1 MAEAKEYKQRVEE
14 LESDQP
20 RRSGLRERKDVVDQS
35 EEIEKLQ
42 DDLRQ
47 CENKLRKYVQHS
59 ERLEK
64 DRKGVIEA
72 MSSCGVAD
80 IVGDSVVEMVVSL
93 CEKLTSI
100 EDECMALVSSEGKAS
115 EYLSE
120 LDALRKKYFE
130 LEAEVKVYEVED
142 AKMAIALADCKANLK
157 KAEEKIITLTKDNE
171 LLKSMAESAKGNISE
186 LQNERRRQMQY
197 LENENLQLGDELK
210 RAKKELAEAKFT
222 VTAFQ
227 NDAFSGEPTEELRG
241 LSTLLGGAFSSSAK
255 RAPIES
261 ASKCGATSSTKLAQ
275 RSVQLSS
282 SSSSSNRLPPSLL
295 SPSRVSN
302 SLTSSRKRSP
312 EIPVSDEED
321 TTMAASTEKEN
332 LLNKKQR
339 IISSSTPSSPSPFGS
354 EKKKR
359 ISNPFSSVKKAARR
373 LKDNTPTK
381 QYTLGD
387 SEPTV
392 DVTGECKQS

>member
-1 MAEAKEYKQRVEE
+1 MAEAKEYKQRVDE
-14 LESDQP
+14 LESVLP

-72 MSSCGVAD
+72 ISSCDVAD
-80 IVGDSVVEMVVSL
+80 VVGDSVVEMVVSL

-100 EDECMALVSSEGKAS
+100 EEECMALVSSEGKAS
-115 EYLSE
+115 EL
-120 LDALRKKYFE
+120 
-130 LEAEVKVYEVED
+130 KVYEVED

-157 KAEEKIITLTKDNE
+157 KAEEKIISLTKDNE

-241 LSTLLGGAFSSSAK
+241 LSTLLGGASSSSAK

-261 ASKCGATSSTKLAQ
+261 ASKRGSSSSTKLTSADSGSK
-275 RSVQLSS
+275 RTNH
-282 SSSSSNRLPPSLL
+282 SSSSNRLPPSLL

-302 SLTSSRKRSP
+302 TLTSSRKRSP
-312 EIPVSDEED
+312 ESPVSDEGD
-321 TTMAASTEKEN
+321 TTMDVAKEN

-339 IISSSTPSSPSPFGS
+339 TISSSTPTSPSPFGS
-354 EKKKR
+354 EKKMR
-359 ISNPFSSVKKAARR
+359 IANPFSSVKKAARR

-381 QYTLGD
+381 QYALGD

>member
-1 MAEAKEYKQRVEE
+1 MAEAKEYKQRVDE
-14 LESDQP
+14 LESVLP

-72 MSSCGVAD
+72 ISSCDVAD
-80 IVGDSVVEMVVSL
+80 VVGDSVVEMVVSL

-100 EDECMALVSSEGKAS
+100 EEECMALVSSEGKAS

-120 LDALRKKYFE
+120 LDALREKFSE

-157 KAEEKIITLTKDNE
+157 KAEEKIISLTKDNE

-210 RAKKELAEAKFT
+210 RAKKELAEAKCT

-241 LSTLLGGAFSSSAK
+241 LSTLFGGASSSSAK

-261 ASKCGATSSTKLAQ
+261 ASTRGSSSSTKLTSADSGSK
-275 RSVQLSS
+275 RTNH
-282 SSSSSNRLPPSLL
+282 SSSSNRLPPSLL

-302 SLTSSRKRSP
+302 TLSSSRKRSP
-312 EIPVSDEED
+312 ESPVSDEGD
-321 TTMAASTEKEN
+321 TTMDVAKEN

-339 IISSSTPSSPSPFGS
+339 TISSSTPTSPSPFGS
-354 EKKKR
+354 EKKMR
-359 ISNPFSSVKKAARR
+359 IANPFSSVKKAARR

-381 QYTLGD
+381 QYALGD

>member
-14 LESDQP
+14 LESVLP

-72 MSSCGVAD
+72 ISSCDVAD
-80 IVGDSVVEMVVSL
+80 VVGDSMVEMVVSL

-100 EDECMALVSSEGKAS
+100 EEECMALVSSEGKAS

-120 LDALRKKYFE
+120 LDALREKYSE

-157 KAEEKIITLTKDNE
+157 KAEEKIISLSKDNE

-241 LSTLLGGAFSSSAK
+241 LSTLLGGASSSSTK

-261 ASKCGATSSTKLAQ
+261 TSKRGATSSSTKLAQ
-275 RSVQLSS
+275 RSSQ
-282 SSSSSNRLPPSLL
+282 SSSSNRLPPSLL

-302 SLTSSRKRSP
+302 TLTSSRKRSP
-312 EIPVSDEED
+312 ESPVSDEGD
-321 TTMAASTEKEN
+321 TAMGAAKEN

-339 IISSSTPSSPSPFGS
+339 TISSSTPSSPSPFGS

-359 ISNPFSSVKKAARR
+359 IANPFSSVKKAARR

-381 QYTLGD
+381 QYALGD

>member
-14 LESDQP
+14 LESVLP

-47 CENKLRKYVQHS
+47 CEKKLRKYVQHS

-64 DRKGVIEA
+64 DRKGVIDA
-72 MSSCGVAD
+72 ISSCDDAD
-80 IVGDSVVEMVVSL
+80 VVGDSVVEMVVSL

-100 EDECMALVSSEGKAS
+100 EEECMALVSSEGKAS

-120 LDALRKKYFE
+120 LDALREKYSE

-157 KAEEKIITLTKDNE
+157 KAEEKIISLSKDNE

-227 NDAFSGEPTEELRG
+227 NDAFSS
-241 LSTLLGGAFSSSAK
+241 LSTLLGGASSSSTK

-261 ASKCGATSSTKLAQ
+261 TSKRGATSSSTKLAQ
-275 RSVQLSS
+275 RSSQ
-282 SSSSSNRLPPSLL
+282 SSSSNRLPPSLL

-302 SLTSSRKRSP
+302 TLTSSRKRSP
-312 EIPVSDEED
+312 ESPVSDEGD
-321 TTMAASTEKEN
+321 TAMGAAKEN

-339 IISSSTPSSPSPFGS
+339 TISSSTPSSPSPFGS

-359 ISNPFSSVKKAARR
+359 IANPFSSVKKAARR

-381 QYTLGD
+381 QYALGD

>member
-14 LESDQP
+14 LESVLP

-64 DRKGVIEA
+64 DRKGVIDA
-72 MSSCGVAD
+72 ISSCDVAD
-80 IVGDSVVEMVVSL
+80 VVGDSVVEMVVSL

-100 EDECMALVSSEGKAS
+100 EEECMALVSSEGKAS

-120 LDALRKKYFE
+120 LDALREKYSE
-130 LEAEVKVYEVED
+130 LEAEVKVYEAED

-157 KAEEKIITLTKDNE
+157 KAEEKLISLSKDNE

-241 LSTLLGGAFSSSAK
+241 LSTLLGGASSSSSTK

-261 ASKCGATSSTKLAQ
+261 ASKRGSYASAESGSK
-275 RSVQLSS
+275 RNIH
-282 SSSSSNRLPPSLL
+282 SSSSNRLPPSLL

-302 SLTSSRKRSP
+302 TLTSSRKRSP
-312 EIPVSDEED
+312 ESPVSDEGD
-321 TTMAASTEKEN
+321 TTMDAAKEN

-359 ISNPFSSVKKAARR
+359 IANPFSSVKKAARR

-381 QYTLGD
+381 QYALGD

>member
-14 LESDQP
+14 LESVLP

-72 MSSCGVAD
+72 ISSCDVAD
-80 IVGDSVVEMVVSL
+80 VVGDSVVEMVASL

-100 EDECMALVSSEGKAS
+100 EEECMALVSSEGKAS

-120 LDALRKKYFE
+120 LDALREKYSE
-130 LEAEVKVYEVED
+130 LEAEVKVYEVEN

-157 KAEEKIITLTKDNE
+157 KAEEKIISLSKDNE

-241 LSTLLGGAFSSSAK
+241 LSTLLGGASSSSSTK

-261 ASKCGATSSTKLAQ
+261 ASKRGSHASAESGSK
-275 RSVQLSS
+275 RNIH
-282 SSSSSNRLPPSLL
+282 SSSSNRLPPSLL

-302 SLTSSRKRSP
+302 TLLSSRKRSP
-312 EIPVSDEED
+312 ESPVSDEGD
-321 TTMAASTEKEN
+321 TTMDAAKEN

-359 ISNPFSSVKKAARR
+359 IAKPFSSVKKAARR

-381 QYTLGD
+381 QYALGD

>member
-14 LESDQP
+14 LESVKP
-20 RRSGLRERKDVVDQS
+20 CRNGSRERKDVVDQS
-35 EEIEKLQ
+35 EEIEKLK
-42 DDLRQ
+42 DHLRQ
-47 CENKLRKYVQHS
+47 CENKLWKYVQQS
-59 ERLEK
+59 ERLEN
-64 DRKGVIEA
+64 DRNGVIEA
-72 MSSCGVAD
+72 ISSCNVAD
-80 IVGDSVVEMVVSL
+80 VVGDSVVEMVMSL

-100 EDECMALVSSEGKAS
+100 EEECLALVSSEGKAS

-120 LDALRKKYFE
+120 LDALREKYSE

-142 AKMAIALADCKANLK
+142 AKMTIALADCKANLK
-157 KAEEKIITLTKDNE
+157 KADEKIISLMKDNE
-171 LLKSMAESAKGNISE
+171 LLKSMAESAKGNRSE
-186 LQNERRRQMQY
+186 LQKERRRQMQY

-227 NDAFSGEPTEELRG
+227 NDAFGGEPTEELRG
-241 LSTLLGGAFSSSAK
+241 LSTLLGGASSTK

-261 ASKCGATSSTKLAQ
+261 ASKRGSSSSTKLASAESGSK
-275 RSVQLSS
+275 RTIH
-282 SSSSSNRLPPSLL
+282 SSSSNRLPPSLL
-295 SPSRVSN
+295 SPS
-302 SLTSSRKRSP
+302 TSSRKRSP
-312 EIPVSDEED
+312 ESPVSDKGD
-321 TTMAASTEKEN
+321 TAMDAAKEN

-339 IISSSTPSSPSPFGS
+339 TISSLTPTSPFGS

-359 ISNPFSSVKKAARR
+359 IANPFSSVKKAARR

-381 QYTLGD
+381 QYAFGD

>member
-14 LESDQP
+14 LESVLP

-72 MSSCGVAD
+72 ISSCDVAD
-80 IVGDSVVEMVVSL
+80 VVGDSVVEMVVSL

-100 EDECMALVSSEGKAS
+100 EEECMALVSSEGKAS

-120 LDALRKKYFE
+120 LDALREKYSE

-157 KAEEKIITLTKDNE
+157 KAEEKLISLSKDNE

-186 LQNERRRQMQY
+186 LQYERRRQMQY

-241 LSTLLGGAFSSSAK
+241 LSTLLGGASSSSTK

-261 ASKCGATSSTKLAQ
+261 TSKRGATSSSTKLAQ
-275 RSVQLSS
+275 RSSQ
-282 SSSSSNRLPPSLL
+282 SSSSNRLPPSLL

-302 SLTSSRKRSP
+302 TLTSSCKRSP
-312 EIPVSDEED
+312 ESPVSDEGD
-321 TTMAASTEKEN
+321 TAMGAAKEN

-339 IISSSTPSSPSPFGS
+339 TISSSTPSSPSPFGS

-359 ISNPFSSVKKAARR
+359 IANPFSSVKKAARR

-381 QYTLGD
+381 QYALGD

>member
-14 LESDQP
+14 LESVLP
-20 RRSGLRERKDVVDQS
+20 RRSNLRERKDVVDQS

-42 DDLRQ
+42 D
-47 CENKLRKYVQHS
+47 KLRKYVQHS

-72 MSSCGVAD
+72 ISSCDVVD
-80 IVGDSVVEMVVSL
+80 VVGDSVVEMVVSL

-100 EDECMALVSSEGKAS
+100 EEECMALVSSEGKAS

-120 LDALRKKYFE
+120 LDALREKYSE
-130 LEAEVKVYEVED
+130 LEAEVKVYEAED
-142 AKMAIALADCKANLK
+142 AKMAIALADCKANRK
-157 KAEEKIITLTKDNE
+157 KAEEKVISLSKDNE

-186 LQNERRRQMQY
+186 LQNERRHQMQY

-241 LSTLLGGAFSSSAK
+241 LSTLLGGASSSSSTK

-261 ASKCGATSSTKLAQ
+261 ASKRGSYASAESGSK
-275 RSVQLSS
+275 RNIH
-282 SSSSSNRLPPSLL
+282 SSSSNRLPPSLL

-302 SLTSSRKRSP
+302 TLTSSRKRSP
-312 EIPVSDEED
+312 ESPVSDEGD
-321 TTMAASTEKEN
+321 TTMGAAKEN

-339 IISSSTPSSPSPFGS
+339 IISSSTPSSPFGS

-359 ISNPFSSVKKAARR
+359 IANPFSSVKKAARR

-381 QYTLGD
+381 QYALGD